1 MSTATEHA
9 SAPVATAPI
18 TKVFVGNLA
27 FRTTDQDLQNLFKD
41 CGEIKAG
48 VIITRGRRSLGYGFI
63 DFQKHED
70 AVKSVETMN
79 KKDFG
84 GRPLKV
90 ELAKDDF
97 ERADRFERTDRD
109 DQPEGDN
116 PPQKRNRPRRQQ
128 NQEGAANPAPA
139 AKSALVPVKAAQA
152 TRVQPVKSALQP
164 VAAQGDEAGPAIK
177 RKRQRKRKNKGA
189 ANQAGGAAP
198 ATQGAPAT
206 EPVPKAPR
214 QKNPPREKVM
224 STTTLFVANLPFS
237 VDDDQLAAL
246 FKDCGAQSAHVV
258 KTHSGRSRGYGF
270 VVFADEK
277 AQLNALEKKNGL
289 SVDGTQNTPEGPKPQ
304 TRTIAI
310 SISSSVAP
318 EPQTPANPQ

>member
-1 MSTATEHA
+1 MSTVTEPA
-9 SAPVATAPI
+9 SAPVATGPI

-116 PPQKRNRPRRQQ
+116 PPREKRNRPRRQ
-128 NQEGAANPAPA
+128 NPEGAANPAPA
-139 AKSALVPVKAAQA
+139 TKSALVPVKATQA

-164 VAAQGDEAGPAIK
+164 IAQGDEAGPAAK
-177 RKRQRKRKNKGA
+177 RKRQRKRKSKGA
-189 ANQAGGAAP
+189 NATGGAAP
-198 ATQGAPAT
+198 VTTGAPAT
-206 EPVPKAPR
+206 EPVQKAPR

-246 FKDCGAQSAHVV
+246 FKDNGAQSAHVV

-270 VVFADEK
+270 VVFENEK